1 MISYRKEELISA
13 SSLTRN
19 FGEVL
24 NKFNKNELEKIAVL
38 RNNKIE
44 AVILSVDEYEKL
56 CSYYEISEQIEIAN
70 LITDRLSKNSE
81 AVKFETILNE
91 LGLNYDDL

>member
-81 AVKFETILNE
+81 PVKFETILNE